1 MKNVFLFFLISFGGA
16 LIIWKVIKEDTSRT
30 ASSEKILIQCHSSE
44 DILEFMERNSFWA
57 SQKDSVPKVELVLLE
72 EKNSYSWDSQIRYAI
87 KVSDENDGDSR
98 YGEINGNA
106 VLLEIE
112 YLPMAD
118 EETFKTRKEE
128 IFKTRE
134 KVSEKEHEGLNLM
147 KSSSCFACHADKTQL
162 TGPSFSKITKKYE
175 KTSANIKS
183 LAGKI
188 TKGSSG
194 VWGSSIM
201 PANPDFTEKEAEGI
215 ADYILTQGGKKNNW
229 ILPGLEGVF
238 QIIKKPN
245 NSAKGIYILT
255 ARYKSKSEVIGW
267 DSVILDIE

>member
-16 LIIWKVIKEDTSRT
+16 IIIWKVIKEDTSRT
-30 ASSEKILIQCHSSE
+30 ASSEKILIQSHSSE
-44 DILEFMERNSFWA
+44 DILEFMRNSFWA
-57 SQKDSVPKVELVLLE
+57 SQKDSVPKVELVLLG
-72 EKNSYSWDSQIRYAI
+72 EKNPYSWDSQIRYAI

-118 EETFKTRKEE
+118 EEIFKTRK
-128 IFKTRE
+128 
-134 KVSEKEHEGLNLM
+134 KVSEKEHEGLTLM

-245 NSAKGIYILT
+245 NSAKGVYILT
-255 ARYKSKSEVIGW
+255 ASYKSKSGVIGW